1 MPYPAPDAESVF
13 SLEILEPSP
22 IEYSPYEEK
31 AGYFPEDA
39 APEDAPPKLL
49 PRATTLGLSGH
60 GPAYYYPASP
70 FVVSSF
76 LGFFI
81 LAPRLFCH
89 SLDVIYDF
97 LGIEC
102 LSSSASLQ
110 TSAKWN
116 PVSIGRFFLS
126 RLHVF
131 CSYYPT
137 ITDQPPVTRV
147 QKYSSYAFSIFAA
160 AHITNTALIPLATRS
175 IAASDNYLLLTR
187 PYYQDMPF
195 EPLLVVAPLALHV
208 GSGLALRFYRRRQTL
223 KRYAGDSATF
233 RERRSVPWPKLS
245 GTSALGYLATTL
257 VAGHA
262 FANRVLPLWVE
273 GSSAGIGLEYVSHA
287 FARHPAIAFAGF
299 SSLVGVAVWHSVWG
313 WAKWLGWNPASV
325 VQGGAEGLLRRK
337 RRWYGINAVAAAVA
351 GLWLW
356 GGVGVVGQGGPATG
370 WVAKDYDALFKSIPY
385 FGQYL

>member
-22 IEYSPYEEK
+22 VEYSPYEEK

-60 GPAYYYPASP
+60 GPAYYCTS
-70 FVVSSF
+70 VSS
-76 LGFFI
+76 
-81 LAPRLFCH
+81 ARR
-89 SLDVIYDF
+89 IY
-97 LGIEC
+97 
-102 LSSSASLQ
+102 
-110 TSAKWN
+110 
-116 PVSIGRFFLS
+116 
-126 RLHVF
+126 
-131 CSYYPT
+131 YYPT

-187 PYYQDMPF
+187 PYYQDIPF